1 MTNIQLYQNTDTSFK
16 NGFLFSICLS
26 LSLIIHFSGFV
37 LVTLNKRLATQT
49 SLVSYIAL
57 QDVNLSPVSPAPE
70 AKLPPQSPARSE
82 VQLEKQPP
90 VDIREDDQQANIDQ
104 ESSAQPDPLTTPL
117 GLGLA
122 NGYFSSL
129 AEGKTL
135 REDTREYYFEILR
148 IINESWWQKA
158 RTLKDVARRDGVA
171 EIMIGRDGN
180 LYNVK
185 LIRDT
190 GSMEANRAIIEA
202 LSAAAPFPPLPA
214 SYEPEVFLAP
224 LKLAAPLHL
233 FSLRNIR

>member
-1 MTNIQLYQNTDTSFK
+1 M
-16 NGFLFSICLS
+16 
-26 LSLIIHFSGFV
+26 
-37 LVTLNKRLATQT
+37 A
-49 SLVSYIAL
+49 
-57 QDVNLSPVSPAPE
+57 
-70 AKLPPQSPARSE
+70 
-82 VQLEKQPP
+82 
-90 VDIREDDQQANIDQ
+90 IREDDQQANKDQ
-104 ESSAQPDPLTTPL
+104 ESNAQPDPLTTPL